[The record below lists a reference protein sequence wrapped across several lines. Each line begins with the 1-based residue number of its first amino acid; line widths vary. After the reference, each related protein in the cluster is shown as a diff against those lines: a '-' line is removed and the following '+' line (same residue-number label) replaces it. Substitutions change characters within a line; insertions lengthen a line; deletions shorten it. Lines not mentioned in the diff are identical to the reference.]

1 MVHFINWLSD
11 VVWNQIFISS
21 FLVIGLFY
29 TIITKCVQVTYLK
42 HMVKLMFTGNGLKIG
57 LSSFQ
62 AISMSL
68 GSRIGTGNLARVATA
83 ITLGVPGAIFWMWV
97 MSFLGAVTSFVEI
110 TLAQVYKSKING
122 EYRGGTPYFIE
133 KGLGLKK

>member
-42 HMVKLMFTGNGLKIG
+42 HMVKLMFTGNGLKNWPFFFP
-57 LSSFQ
+57 SDF
-62 AISMSL
+62 
-68 GSRIGTGNLARVATA
+68 N
-83 ITLGVPGAIFWMWV
+83 
-97 MSFLGAVTSFVEI
+97 VTR
-110 TLAQVYKSKING
+110 K
-122 EYRGGTPYFIE
+122 
-133 KGLGLKK
+133 